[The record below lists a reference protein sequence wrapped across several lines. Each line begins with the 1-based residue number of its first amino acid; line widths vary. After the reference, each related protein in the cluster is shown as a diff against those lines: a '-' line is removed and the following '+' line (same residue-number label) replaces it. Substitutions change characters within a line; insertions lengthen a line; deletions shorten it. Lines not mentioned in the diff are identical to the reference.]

1 MFTGIV
7 EEVGSVARVE
17 PTGLTV
23 AGPKVTSDLKVS
35 DSICVNGACLT
46 VTALDG
52 DSFRVDVVPETLR
65 RTTSFPTCQPFM
77 SSLDSIVSMVVQSL
91 AVDKRSQ

>member
-7 EEVGSVARVE
+7 EEVGRVARVE

-35 DSICVNGACLT
+35 DSICINGACLT

-65 RTTSFPTCQPFM
+65 RTNPFATCHT
-77 SSLDSIVSMVVQSL
+77 
-91 AVDKRSQ
+91 